1 MALPTVHMVGASL
14 MCRPKARLLI
24 AFKGHETVGE
34 INRLQGMILDLKTMQ
49 TDHVR
54 GDGAGPAGTASAGP
68 MLEAKLMNLIK
79 GWLQKF

>member
-1 MALPTVHMVGASL
+1 MVGASL

-54 GDGAGPAGTASAGP
+54 IHTFIFLAPQLCIDTCR
-68 MLEAKLMNLIK
+68 
-79 GWLQKF
+79 